1 MARLEKLWFRFS
13 LTEEE
18 EGGAKVSHQE
28 EAVIHWLDGKYFT
41 KRVLNVDAVARTFKP
56 LWKPGGK
63 LKIRDIDDGILL
75 FEFDNMLDLERVLE
89 YEPWSYNKSLVAF
102 KKATI

>member
-18 EGGAKVSHQE
+18 EGGVEVSHQE
-28 EAVIHWLDGKYFT
+28 EAVIHQLAGKYFT
-41 KRVLNVDAVARTFKP
+41 KHVLNVDVVAHTFKP
-56 LWKPGGK
+56 LWKPGGE

-75 FEFDNMLDLERVLE
+75 FEFEDMLDLERVLE
-89 YEPWSYNKSLVAF
+89 Y
-102 KKATI
+102 